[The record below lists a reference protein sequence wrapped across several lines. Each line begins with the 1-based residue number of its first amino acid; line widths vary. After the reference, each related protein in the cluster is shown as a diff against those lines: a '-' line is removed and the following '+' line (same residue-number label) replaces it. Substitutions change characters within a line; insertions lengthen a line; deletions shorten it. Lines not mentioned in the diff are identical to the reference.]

1 MKKISILI
9 PCYNEEE
16 NVREIAKAVEEQF
29 EKELPQYNYE
39 IIFID
44 NDSKDRTRDYL
55 RVMTAADPKIK
66 AILNTR
72 NFGQFN
78 SPYYG
83 ILQAHG
89 DCVITIACDFQDPVE
104 MIPKFVH
111 AWEEGYKVVIGQKT
125 KSDENRFVYAL
136 RGLYYRMVRR
146 FSDVPQIDQFTGFG
160 LYDQEFVEL
169 MRTLDD
175 PIPFLRGVVAEMG
188 YKYKAIEYTQPKRRA
203 GKTSNNFYRLYDG
216 MMLSFTSYTK
226 IGLRIA
232 SFIGYIGALLSL
244 GIGIYFF
251 VRKMIDWYGYQAGM
265 APLIILVGVIGSLQ
279 LIFIG
284 LMGEYILSINQR
296 VMKRPLVVEE
306 ERLGNWEEE
315 PENKEKSGGKEQ

>member
-1 MKKISILI
+1 MKKVSILI

-16 NVREIAKAVEEQF
+16 NVREIAQAVEEQF
-29 EKELPQYNYE
+29 TNELPDYNYE

-55 RVMTAADPKIK
+55 RVMAATDPHIK

-125 KSDENRFVYAL
+125 KSDESKLVYGL
-136 RGLYYRMVRR
+136 RSLYYRMVRR

-160 LYDQEFVEL
+160 LYDQEFVAL

-203 GKTSNNFYRLYDG
+203 GHTSNNFYRLYDG

-232 SFIGYIGALLSL
+232 SFIGYIGAFISL
-244 GIGIYFF
+244 GIGIYYL
-251 VRKMIDWYGYQAGM
+251 VRKLIDWYGYPAGM
-265 APLIILVGVIGSLQ
+265 APLIILVGVLGSLQ

-296 VMKRPLVVEE
+296 LMKRPLVVEE
-306 ERLGNWEEE
+306 ERLGNWEDD
-315 PENKEKSGGKEQ
+315 GKEEETGQ